1 MKGNVVGEQKMP
13 SKYHQLV
20 EKFNGQNL
28 SSSCVM
34 HLINF
39 NYMDSVMQ
47 ALI

>member
-1 MKGNVVGEQKMP
+1 MEGNVVGEQKIP

-39 NYMDSVMQ
+39 NYMDSVIR